1 MSTFSEVT
9 NIASPPPPYSTNPP
23 PKTSDTQPNRPDHA
37 SGFPEYPAQAHHTQ
51 APARTL
57 HIDYGNCKATR
68 IDITDSDEQ
77 KPLYNIKLKMTK
89 PQMTFESASTRTPIA
104 TVIFHTLHS
113 RIDTIIHDSLITMT
127 THLSFKSVYTYAS
140 PALQGATL
148 SWKSRNTTFDLE
160 CVDEKGVVVAR
171 FHFSRL
177 SMKKAGRLELVDVRV
192 CDDGNV
198 LLEELMVTGLAFA
211 YYMQAL
217 WGAVVS

>member
-1 MSTFSEVT
+1 
-9 NIASPPPPYSTNPP
+9 
-23 PKTSDTQPNRPDHA
+23 
-37 SGFPEYPAQAHHTQ
+37 
-51 APARTL
+51 
-57 HIDYGNCKATR
+57 
-68 IDITDSDEQ
+68 
-77 KPLYNIKLKMTK
+77 
-89 PQMTFESASTRTPIA
+89 MTFESASTRTPIA